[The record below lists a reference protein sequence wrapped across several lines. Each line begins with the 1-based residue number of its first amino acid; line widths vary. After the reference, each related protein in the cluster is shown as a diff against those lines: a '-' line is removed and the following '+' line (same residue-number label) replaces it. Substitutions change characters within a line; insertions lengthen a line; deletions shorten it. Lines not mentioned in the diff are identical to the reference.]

1 MSALAEFDDLEL
13 AEFVSAGLCGPRNV
27 TVGLGL
33 YERLVNIIL
42 AHVFDDLIARPAL
55 RMDTRV
61 DDQTNRAKE
70 FGVKA
75 AVVADRTL
83 VEADFFA

>member
-1 MSALAEFDDLEL
+1 
-13 AEFVSAGLCGPRNV
+13 
-27 TVGLGL
+27 
-33 YERLVNIIL
+33 
-42 AHVFDDLIARPAL
+42 L